1 MKLASIF
8 NVINGYFFA
17 LYGLYGILRP
27 SRVAEFMG
35 FEPSL
40 LGLHQIRAFW
50 MAIFGLGLIIIVAS
64 KRLSDQRP
72 LILAIAFI
80 MLCFAFGRILGV
92 WLDGAGPPQTYY
104 ELGFE
109 IVWSIVGM
117 VLCRRVSKGAD
128 LG

>member
-8 NVINGYFFA
+8 NVINGTFFT
-17 LYGLYGILRP
+17 LYGIYGILRP
-27 SRVAEFMG
+27 RRVAEFMG
-35 FEPSL
+35 LEPSL

-72 LILAIAFI
+72 LILAIVFI
-80 MLCFAFGRILGV
+80 MLCFAFGRILGL
-92 WLDGAGPPQTYY
+92 WLDGAGPTQTYY

-109 IVWSIVGM
+109 IVCSIVGII
-117 VLCRRVSKGAD
+117 LYRRLSKGAD